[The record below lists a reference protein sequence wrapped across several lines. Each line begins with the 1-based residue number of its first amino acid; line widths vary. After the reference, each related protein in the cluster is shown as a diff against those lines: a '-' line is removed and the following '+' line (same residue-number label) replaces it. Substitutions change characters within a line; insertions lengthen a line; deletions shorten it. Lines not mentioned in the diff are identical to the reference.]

1 MRAITEDEARVLVA
15 EHGVDYTTKMGTTL
29 RAWFG
34 PGEPFRL
41 TTLNGYVDGEA
52 TDGLAVLDG
61 GVLVFLVTPVS
72 RATWPPSPDQV
83 RTEGSPQ

>member
-41 TTLNGYVDGEA
+41 IGLNGYVEGDA
-52 TDGLAVLDG
+52 PHGLAVLDD
-61 GVLVFLVTPVS
+61 GVLGFLVTPAS
-72 RATWPPSPDQV
+72 RATWTPVVTGGTP
-83 RTEGSPQ
+83 